1 MSRRFQLSRRAVLGG
16 AGATLALPFLEA
28 MTPTGRQARAAMEP
42 PIRFLAWYVPNG
54 IHMPSWTPTVVGPDY
69 DLPLILQPLVD
80 NQNDT
85 DLKGDVCVLTGLAN
99 YPAKPDG
106 PGDHAGGTSGF
117 LTCTHV
123 KKSETDILNDI
134 SMDQVLAAGIGGK
147 TKVASLQL
155 GIEGGGNVG
164 NCDSG
169 YSCAYTRNISW
180 AGPMSPMPKLVDPQ
194 VVFDL
199 LFAGFDPQATAEQL
213 QRRREQR
220 LSILDFVLDDINT
233 LRPKLGKTDQHKL
246 DQYVTGVNELEQRI
260 KDEAIAPVCE
270 LPPGWSGAYDD
281 FPAQLDL
288 MIDVMVLAM
297 QCDMTRV
304 ITFMYQN
311 AGSYRDYAFIGA
323 SGAHHEISHH
333 MSDPANFA
341 KLEIIDQWEVVQFAK
356 LLQRMK
362 TTPDGDSNLL
372 DNSLVYF
379 SSEISDGNAHN
390 HDNLPVLLAGK
401 AGGKFQSG
409 RHLKFEG
416 NPPLANL
423 FTSIL
428 NMYGVPT
435 ATFGDDGT
443 GPLAGL

>member
-1 MSRRFQLSRRAVLGG
+1 MTRRFQLSRRAVLGG

-28 MTPTGRQARAAMEP
+28 MIPAGRQAKAAMEP
-42 PIRFLAWYVPNG
+42 ALRFLAWYVPNG
-54 IHMPSWTPTVVGPDY
+54 IHMQSWTPTVVGADY
-69 DLPLILQPLVD
+69 DLPLILEPLVD
-80 NQNDT
+80 KQNDT

-106 PGDHAGGTSGF
+106 PGDHAGGTSAF

-134 SMDQVLAAGIGGK
+134 SMDQVLANAIGK
-147 TKVASLQL
+147 QTKMASLQL

-180 AGPMSPMPKLVDPQ
+180 SGPMSPVPKLIDPQ

-199 LFAGFDPQATAEQL
+199 LFAGFDPEATAEQL
-213 QRRREQR
+213 ERRRQQR
-220 LSILDFVLDDINT
+220 LGILDFVLDDVHA

-246 DQYVTGVNELEQRI
+246 DQYLSGVNDLEKRI

-270 LPPGWSGAYDD
+270 LPPGWSGAYDN

-304 ITFMYQN
+304 ITFMFQN
-311 AGSYRDYAFIGA
+311 AGAYRDYSFIGA
-323 SGAHHEISHH
+323 PGAHHEISHH
-333 MSDPANFA
+333 MNDPANFA
-341 KLEIIDQWEVVQFAK
+341 KLEIIDRWEILQFAK

-362 TTPDGDSNLL
+362 TTPDGETNLL
-372 DNSLVYF
+372 DNSLVFF

-401 AGGKFQSG
+401 AGGQFQSG
-409 RHLKFEG
+409 RHIKWDTK
-416 NPPLANL
+416 PPIANL

-428 NMYGVPT
+428 HMFGVPNES
-435 ATFGDDGT
+435 FGDDGT